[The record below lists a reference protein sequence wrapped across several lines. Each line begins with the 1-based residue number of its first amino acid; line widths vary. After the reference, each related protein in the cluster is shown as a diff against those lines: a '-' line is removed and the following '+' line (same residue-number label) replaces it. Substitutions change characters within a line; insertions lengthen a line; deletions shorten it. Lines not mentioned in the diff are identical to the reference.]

1 VWSET
6 LKRIRHRRPALI
18 QHRHNSP
25 KTGLL
30 LLAWRGQAI
39 VQKFGT
45 FHSAKEKSKFE
56 RVSCDFART
65 AETIEEHA
73 CKIARTRHRMA
84 PKAK

>member
-1 VWSET
+1 
-6 LKRIRHRRPALI
+6 
-18 QHRHNSP
+18 
-25 KTGLL
+25 
-30 LLAWRGQAI
+30 

-45 FHSAKEKSKFE
+45 FRSAKEKSKFE